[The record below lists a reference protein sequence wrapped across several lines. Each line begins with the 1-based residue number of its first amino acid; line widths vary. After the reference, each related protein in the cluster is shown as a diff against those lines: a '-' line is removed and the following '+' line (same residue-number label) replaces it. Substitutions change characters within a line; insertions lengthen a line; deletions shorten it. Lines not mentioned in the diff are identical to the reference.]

1 MKEALV
7 LMAKAPI
14 EGMVKTR
21 LVHPPWTAAE
31 VTELYQAFLRD
42 TITTME
48 EVWRDRETLSLVL
61 CYTPEGAEETLE
73 PFWEGGILLPQG
85 SGDLGARLT
94 DCFETLRKAGF
105 DRVVVVGADCPTLP
119 PAFLLQAFDQILD
132 DRTVVLGP
140 TRDGGYYLL
149 AAARLPEGVLSGLPW
164 STDQVLAQTVRR
176 LEEAGS
182 ICATLP
188 ILEDVDTP
196 EDLSRLE
203 AQLAVDPSLAR
214 STSRYL
220 EARRRRMALLSTQSL
235 DDRHEP

>member
-1 MKEALV
+1 
-7 LMAKAPI
+7 
-14 EGMVKTR
+14 
-21 LVHPPWTAAE
+21 
-31 VTELYQAFLRD
+31 
-42 TITTME
+42 
-48 EVWRDRETLSLVL
+48 
-61 CYTPEGAEETLE
+61 
-73 PFWEGGILLPQG
+73 
-85 SGDLGARLT
+85 
-94 DCFETLRKAGF
+94 
-105 DRVVVVGADCPTLP
+105 VVVVGADCPTLP

-203 AQLAVDPSLAR
+203 AQLAVGPSLAR